1 MKLSL
6 DLELN
11 VHDKGNTKN
20 KKKKHYI
27 WAFLKKYNKK

>member
-20 KKKKHYI
+20 KKKNI
-27 WAFLKKYNKK
+27 IFERF